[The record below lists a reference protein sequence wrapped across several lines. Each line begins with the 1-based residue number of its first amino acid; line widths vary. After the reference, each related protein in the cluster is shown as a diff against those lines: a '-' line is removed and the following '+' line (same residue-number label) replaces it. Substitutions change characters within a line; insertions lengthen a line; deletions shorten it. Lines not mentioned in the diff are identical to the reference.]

1 MPVIEVKNLNVTYR
15 VLMNKSGS
23 LKELFRDAVKGK
35 ARVVDYVAIH
45 DISFTV
51 DKGEVVAILGR
62 NGAGKSTL
70 LKVLA
75 GVLPPTKGTSKVDG
89 KIAPM
94 IELGAGFHPEM
105 TGAENVLFYSAL
117 MGRDVKQ
124 VKKRTPA
131 IGEWAGVAD
140 HMEFPL
146 RTFSSGMVA
155 RLAFATATDLTMRVL
170 HVIAR
175 LNVGGT
181 ARYITQLA
189 HELPK
194 HGIETFVATGFVQG
208 AEVEDDSAQSIDL
221 IRITSMGRSINP
233 IKDHFARKQLD
244 KIIADIKPD
253 IIHTHTFK
261 AGYVIRMKK
270 QPVPVVHTFHG
281 HLLDDPEFSGLKSKV
296 IVQLERKL
304 AKKSVKLVTVG
315 RRVADE
321 LLEQNI
327 GERSQFVNIPPG
339 VVPVDV
345 TPKQAALSNLG
356 LVYDGTPLVGW
367 IARVTG
373 VKNPMRALEVA
384 DALPDT
390 RFVLA
395 GGGDLLEQVK
405 AAAPANVSVIGW
417 AQAAD
422 LFGAADIILSTSENE
437 GMPVA
442 LIEAQLA
449 GKPVVAT
456 DVGAVSE
463 VILNHETGIV
473 TNKNAG
479 SIASAVESLIL
490 DKTTRD
496 EMGRL
501 ATARARALFS
511 VERMINAHIE
521 LYKSI
526 VK

>member
-1 MPVIEVKNLNVTYR
+1 
-15 VLMNKSGS
+15 
-23 LKELFRDAVKGK
+23 
-35 ARVVDYVAIH
+35 
-45 DISFTV
+45 
-51 DKGEVVAILGR
+51 
-62 NGAGKSTL
+62 
-70 LKVLA
+70 
-75 GVLPPTKGTSKVDG
+75 
-89 KIAPM
+89 
-94 IELGAGFHPEM
+94 
-105 TGAENVLFYSAL
+105 
-117 MGRDVKQ
+117 
-124 VKKRTPA
+124 
-131 IGEWAGVAD
+131 
-140 HMEFPL
+140 
-146 RTFSSGMVA
+146 
-155 RLAFATATDLTMRVL
+155 MRVL

-208 AEVEDDSAQSIDL
+208 AEVEDPSAQTIEL
-221 IRITSMGRSINP
+221 IRVPALGRSIRP
-233 IKDHFARKQLD
+233 IKDHLARKQLE
-244 KIIADIKPD
+244 KIIQEIKPD

-270 QPVPVVHTFHG
+270 QDIPVIHTFHG
-281 HLLDDPEFSGLKSKV
+281 HLLDDPEFSGFKSKI
-296 IVQLERKL
+296 IVNLERKF

-321 LLEQNI
+321 LLEQKI
-327 GERSQFVNIPPG
+327 GSRNQFVNIPPG
-339 VVPVDV
+339 VVAIDV
-345 TPKQAALSNLG
+345 TPKAQALKNLDLEDTG
-356 LVYDGTPLVGW
+356 VPIVGW
-367 IARVTG
+367 IARVTA

-390 RFVLA
+390 RFVIA
-395 GGGDLLEQVK
+395 GGGDLLEQIK
-405 AAAPANVSVIGW
+405 AKAPSNVSVIGW
-417 AQAAD
+417 AEAAD
-422 LFGAADIILSTSENE
+422 LFGASDIILSTSENE

-449 GKPVVAT
+449 GKSVVAT
-456 DVGAVSE
+456 DVGSVSE

-479 SIASAVESLIL
+479 SIASAIESLIL
-490 DKTTRD
+490 DKSTRE

-501 ATARARALFS
+501 AIARAQALFS
-511 VERMINAHIE
+511 VDRMINAHIE

>member
-1 MPVIEVKNLNVTYR
+1 
-15 VLMNKSGS
+15 
-23 LKELFRDAVKGK
+23 
-35 ARVVDYVAIH
+35 
-45 DISFTV
+45 
-51 DKGEVVAILGR
+51 
-62 NGAGKSTL
+62 
-70 LKVLA
+70 
-75 GVLPPTKGTSKVDG
+75 
-89 KIAPM
+89 
-94 IELGAGFHPEM
+94 
-105 TGAENVLFYSAL
+105 
-117 MGRDVKQ
+117 
-124 VKKRTPA
+124 
-131 IGEWAGVAD
+131 
-140 HMEFPL
+140 
-146 RTFSSGMVA
+146 
-155 RLAFATATDLTMRVL
+155 MRVL

-208 AEVEDDSAQSIDL
+208 AEVEDPSAQTIEL
-221 IRITSMGRSINP
+221 IRVPALGRSIRP
-233 IKDHFARKQLD
+233 IKDHIARKQLE
-244 KIIADIKPD
+244 KIIQEIKPD

-261 AGYVIRMKK
+261 AGYMIRMKK
-270 QPVPVVHTFHG
+270 QDIPVIHTFHG
-281 HLLDDPEFSGLKSKV
+281 HLLDDPEFSGFKSKI
-296 IVQLERKL
+296 IVNLERKF

-321 LLEQNI
+321 LLEQKI
-327 GERSQFVNIPPG
+327 GSRNQFVNIPPG
-339 VVPVDV
+339 VVAIDV
-345 TPKQAALSNLG
+345 TPKAQALKNLDLEDTG
-356 LVYDGTPLVGW
+356 VPIVGW
-367 IARVTG
+367 IARVTA

-390 RFVLA
+390 RFVMA
-395 GGGDLLEQVK
+395 GGGDLLEQIK
-405 AAAPANVSVIGW
+405 AKAPSNVSVIGW
-417 AQAAD
+417 AEAAD
-422 LFGAADIILSTSENE
+422 LFGASDIILSTSENE

-456 DVGAVSE
+456 DVGSVSE

-479 SIASAVESLIL
+479 SIASAIESLIL
-490 DKTTRD
+490 DKSTRE

-501 ATARARALFS
+501 AVARAQALFS
-511 VERMINAHIE
+511 VDRMINAHIE

>member
-1 MPVIEVKNLNVTYR
+1 MESDVILHQSYSHEKCLEFIQDI
-15 VLMNKSGS
+15 LPI
-23 LKELFRDAVKGK
+23 LKDPRYI
-35 ARVVDYVAIH
+35 R
-45 DISFTV
+45 
-51 DKGEVVAILGR
+51 
-62 NGAGKSTL
+62 
-70 LKVLA
+70 
-75 GVLPPTKGTSKVDG
+75 VDG
-89 KIAPM
+89 KPLLVIYRPLLIPDLDKVVQAWRHEVAKAGLPGLWLVCAQTFGLVDPRP
-94 IELGAGFHPEM
+94 LGFDA
-105 TGAENVLFYSAL
+105 AV
-117 MGRDVKQ
+117 
-124 VKKRTPA
+124 
-131 IGEWAGVAD
+131 
-140 HMEFPL
+140 EFPPS
-146 RTFSSGMVA
+146 RCRIRST
-155 RLAFATATDLTMRVL
+155 LTMRVL

-189 HELPK
+189 NELPK

-208 AEVEDDSAQSIDL
+208 AEVEDPSAQSIDL
-221 IRITSMGRSINP
+221 IRVPAMGRSINP
-233 IKDHFARKQLD
+233 IKDHFAHKQLK
-244 KIIADIKPD
+244 KIIAEVKPD

-261 AGYVIRMKK
+261 AGYVIRMK
-270 QPVPVVHTFHG
+270 QQAAPVIHTFHG
-281 HLLDDPEFSGLKSKV
+281 HLLDDPEFSGFKSKL
-296 IVQLERKL
+296 IIALERKF
-304 AKKSVKLVTVG
+304 AKKSAKLVTVG

-321 LLEQNI
+321 LLEQQI
-327 GERSQFVNIPPG
+327 GYRNQFVNIPPG
-339 VVPVDV
+339 VVAVNV
-345 TPKQAALSNLG
+345 TPKAQALKNLNLEDSG
-356 LVYDGTPLVGW
+356 APIVGW

-390 RFVLA
+390 HFVMA

-405 AAAPANVSVIGW
+405 ATAPANVSVIGW
-417 AQAAD
+417 AEAAD
-422 LFGAADIILSTSENE
+422 LFGASDIILSTSENE

-456 DVGAVSE
+456 DVGSVSE

-479 SIASAVESLIL
+479 SIASAVESLVL
-490 DKTTRD
+490 DKATRE

-501 ATARARALFS
+501 AIARSQTLFS

>member
-1 MPVIEVKNLNVTYR
+1 
-15 VLMNKSGS
+15 
-23 LKELFRDAVKGK
+23 
-35 ARVVDYVAIH
+35 
-45 DISFTV
+45 
-51 DKGEVVAILGR
+51 
-62 NGAGKSTL
+62 
-70 LKVLA
+70 
-75 GVLPPTKGTSKVDG
+75 
-89 KIAPM
+89 
-94 IELGAGFHPEM
+94 
-105 TGAENVLFYSAL
+105 
-117 MGRDVKQ
+117 
-124 VKKRTPA
+124 
-131 IGEWAGVAD
+131 
-140 HMEFPL
+140 
-146 RTFSSGMVA
+146 
-155 RLAFATATDLTMRVL
+155 MRVL

-208 AEVEDDSAQSIDL
+208 AEVEDPSAQTIEL
-221 IRITSMGRSINP
+221 IRVPALGRSIRP
-233 IKDHFARKQLD
+233 IKDHIARKQLE
-244 KIIADIKPD
+244 KIIEEVKPD

-270 QPVPVVHTFHG
+270 QDVPVIHTFHG
-281 HLLDDPEFSGLKSKV
+281 HLLDDPEFSGFKSKI
-296 IVQLERKL
+296 IVNLERKF

-321 LLEQNI
+321 LLEQKI
-327 GERSQFVNIPPG
+327 GSRNQFVNIPPG
-339 VVPVDV
+339 VVAIDV
-345 TPKQAALSNLG
+345 TPKAQALKNLDVEDTG
-356 LVYDGTPLVGW
+356 VPIVGW
-367 IARVTG
+367 IARVTA

-390 RFVLA
+390 RFVMA
-395 GGGDLLEQVK
+395 GGGDLLEQIK
-405 AAAPANVSVIGW
+405 AKAPSNVSVIGW
-417 AQAAD
+417 AEAAD
-422 LFGAADIILSTSENE
+422 LFGASDIILSTSENE

-456 DVGAVSE
+456 DVGSVSE

-479 SIASAVESLIL
+479 SIASAIESLIL
-490 DKTTRD
+490 DKSTRE

-501 ATARARALFS
+501 AIARAQALFS
-511 VERMINAHIE
+511 VDRMINAHIE

>member
-1 MPVIEVKNLNVTYR
+1 
-15 VLMNKSGS
+15 
-23 LKELFRDAVKGK
+23 
-35 ARVVDYVAIH
+35 
-45 DISFTV
+45 
-51 DKGEVVAILGR
+51 
-62 NGAGKSTL
+62 
-70 LKVLA
+70 
-75 GVLPPTKGTSKVDG
+75 
-89 KIAPM
+89 
-94 IELGAGFHPEM
+94 
-105 TGAENVLFYSAL
+105 
-117 MGRDVKQ
+117 
-124 VKKRTPA
+124 
-131 IGEWAGVAD
+131 
-140 HMEFPL
+140 
-146 RTFSSGMVA
+146 
-155 RLAFATATDLTMRVL
+155 MRVL

-189 HELPK
+189 TELPK

-208 AEVEDDSAQSIDL
+208 AEVEDESAQSIDL
-221 IRITSMGRSINP
+221 IRVPAMGRSIRP
-233 IKDHFARKQLD
+233 IKDHLARKQLE
-244 KIIADIKPD
+244 KIIQEIKPD

-270 QPVPVVHTFHG
+270 QSIPVIHTFHG
-281 HLLDDPEFSGLKSKV
+281 HLLDDPEFSGFKSKV
-296 IVQLERKL
+296 IVELERKF
-304 AKKSVKLVTVG
+304 AKSSARLVTVG

-321 LLEQNI
+321 LLEQKI
-327 GERSQFVNIPPG
+327 GHRAQFVNIPPG

-345 TPKQAALSNLG
+345 TPRAQAMKNLNLEDNG
-356 LVYDGTPLVGW
+356 APIVGW

-417 AQAAD
+417 VDAAD
-422 LFGAADIILSTSENE
+422 LFGASDIILSTSENE

-456 DVGAVSE
+456 DVGSVSE

-490 DKTTRD
+490 DKTSR
-496 EMGRL
+496 EQMGRL
-501 ATARARALFS
+501 AIARAQALFS
-511 VERMINAHIE
+511 VDRMINAHIE

>member
-1 MPVIEVKNLNVTYR
+1 
-15 VLMNKSGS
+15 
-23 LKELFRDAVKGK
+23 
-35 ARVVDYVAIH
+35 
-45 DISFTV
+45 
-51 DKGEVVAILGR
+51 
-62 NGAGKSTL
+62 
-70 LKVLA
+70 
-75 GVLPPTKGTSKVDG
+75 
-89 KIAPM
+89 
-94 IELGAGFHPEM
+94 
-105 TGAENVLFYSAL
+105 
-117 MGRDVKQ
+117 
-124 VKKRTPA
+124 
-131 IGEWAGVAD
+131 
-140 HMEFPL
+140 
-146 RTFSSGMVA
+146 
-155 RLAFATATDLTMRVL
+155 MRVL

-189 HELPK
+189 NELPK

-208 AEVEDDSAQSIDL
+208 VEVEDPSAQSIEL
-221 IRITSMGRSINP
+221 IRVPAMGRSIRP
-233 IKDHFARKQLD
+233 IKDHFARKQLE
-244 KIIADIKPD
+244 KIIQETKPD

-261 AGYVIRMKK
+261 AGYVIRMK
-270 QPVPVVHTFHG
+270 QQVIPVIHTFHG
-281 HLLDDPEFSGLKSKV
+281 HLLDDPEFSGLKSKL
-296 IVQLERKL
+296 IVALERKF
-304 AKKSVKLVTVG
+304 AKKSAKLVTVG

-321 LLEQNI
+321 LLEQHI
-327 GERSQFVNIPPG
+327 GARNQFVNIPPG
-339 VVPVDV
+339 VVAVNV
-345 TPKQAALSNLG
+345 TPKVQALKNLNLEDNG
-356 LVYDGTPLVGW
+356 LPIVGW

-390 RFVLA
+390 HFVMV

-405 AAAPANVSVIGW
+405 AKAPANVSVIGW
-417 AQAAD
+417 AEAAD
-422 LFGAADIILSTSENE
+422 LFGASDIILSTSENE

-449 GKPVVAT
+449 GRPVVAT
-456 DVGAVSE
+456 DVGSVSE

-479 SIASAVESLIL
+479 SIASAVESLLL
-490 DKTTRD
+490 DKTTRE

-501 ATARARALFS
+501 AIARAQALFS

>member
-1 MPVIEVKNLNVTYR
+1 
-15 VLMNKSGS
+15 
-23 LKELFRDAVKGK
+23 
-35 ARVVDYVAIH
+35 
-45 DISFTV
+45 
-51 DKGEVVAILGR
+51 
-62 NGAGKSTL
+62 
-70 LKVLA
+70 
-75 GVLPPTKGTSKVDG
+75 
-89 KIAPM
+89 
-94 IELGAGFHPEM
+94 
-105 TGAENVLFYSAL
+105 
-117 MGRDVKQ
+117 
-124 VKKRTPA
+124 
-131 IGEWAGVAD
+131 
-140 HMEFPL
+140 
-146 RTFSSGMVA
+146 
-155 RLAFATATDLTMRVL
+155 MRVL

-181 ARYITQLA
+181 ARYITQLTT
-189 HELPK
+189 ELPK

-208 AEVEDDSAQSIDL
+208 AEVEDPSAQTIDL
-221 IRITSMGRSINP
+221 IRVPAMGRSIRP
-233 IKDHFARKQLD
+233 IKDHLARKQLE
-244 KIIADIKPD
+244 KIIREVKPD

-270 QPVPVVHTFHG
+270 QPVPIVHTFHG
-281 HLLDDPEFSGLKSKV
+281 HLLDDPEFSGFKTKI
-296 IVQLERKL
+296 IVELEKKF
-304 AKKSVKLVTVG
+304 AKNSVKLVTVG

-321 LLEQNI
+321 LLEQKI
-327 GERSQFVNIPPG
+327 GHRAQFVNIPPG
-339 VVPVDV
+339 VIPVSV
-345 TPKQAALSNLG
+345 TPKQQALKNLN
-356 LVYDGTPLVGW
+356 LEGTGAPIVGW

-384 DALPDT
+384 DSLPDT
-390 RFVLA
+390 HFVLA

-405 AAAPANVSVIGW
+405 ASAPSNVSVIGW
-417 AQAAD
+417 ADAAD
-422 LFGAADIILSTSENE
+422 LFGASDIILSSSENE

-456 DVGAVSE
+456 DVGSVSE

-479 SIASAVESLIL
+479 SIASALESLIL

-501 ATARARALFS
+501 ATARAQALFS
-511 VERMINAHIE
+511 VDRMINAHVE

>member
-1 MPVIEVKNLNVTYR
+1 
-15 VLMNKSGS
+15 
-23 LKELFRDAVKGK
+23 
-35 ARVVDYVAIH
+35 
-45 DISFTV
+45 
-51 DKGEVVAILGR
+51 
-62 NGAGKSTL
+62 
-70 LKVLA
+70 
-75 GVLPPTKGTSKVDG
+75 
-89 KIAPM
+89 
-94 IELGAGFHPEM
+94 
-105 TGAENVLFYSAL
+105 
-117 MGRDVKQ
+117 
-124 VKKRTPA
+124 
-131 IGEWAGVAD
+131 
-140 HMEFPL
+140 
-146 RTFSSGMVA
+146 
-155 RLAFATATDLTMRVL
+155 MRVL

-189 HELPK
+189 TELPK

-208 AEVEDDSAQSIDL
+208 AEVEDPSAQSIEL
-221 IRITSMGRSINP
+221 IRVPAMGRSIRP
-233 IKDHFARKQLD
+233 IKDHLARKQLD
-244 KIIADIKPD
+244 KIIAEVKPD

-270 QPVPVVHTFHG
+270 QQVPVVHTFHG
-281 HLLDDPEFSGLKSKV
+281 HLLDDPEFSGFKSKI
-296 IVQLERKL
+296 IVELERKF
-304 AKKSVKLVTVG
+304 AKSSAKLVTVG

-321 LLEQNI
+321 LLEQKI
-327 GERSQFVNIPPG
+327 GHRAQFVNIPPG
-339 VVPVDV
+339 VVAVDL
-345 TPKQAALSNLG
+345 TPKAQALANLNLEDNG
-356 LVYDGTPLVGW
+356 APIVGW

-390 RFVLA
+390 HFVMA
-395 GGGDLLEQVK
+395 GGGDQLEQVK
-405 AAAPANVSVIGW
+405 AAAPANVTVIGW
-417 AQAAD
+417 ADAAD

-456 DVGAVSE
+456 DVGSVSE

-479 SIASAVESLIL
+479 SIASALESLVI
-490 DKTTRD
+490 DKAKRE

-501 ATARARALFS
+501 AIARAQALFS
-511 VERMINAHIE
+511 VYRMINAHIE

>member
-1 MPVIEVKNLNVTYR
+1 
-15 VLMNKSGS
+15 
-23 LKELFRDAVKGK
+23 
-35 ARVVDYVAIH
+35 
-45 DISFTV
+45 
-51 DKGEVVAILGR
+51 
-62 NGAGKSTL
+62 
-70 LKVLA
+70 
-75 GVLPPTKGTSKVDG
+75 
-89 KIAPM
+89 
-94 IELGAGFHPEM
+94 
-105 TGAENVLFYSAL
+105 
-117 MGRDVKQ
+117 
-124 VKKRTPA
+124 
-131 IGEWAGVAD
+131 
-140 HMEFPL
+140 
-146 RTFSSGMVA
+146 
-155 RLAFATATDLTMRVL
+155 MRVL

-208 AEVEDDSAQSIDL
+208 AEVEDPSAQTIDL
-221 IRITSMGRSINP
+221 IRIPSMGRSIRP
-233 IKDHFARKQLD
+233 IKDHLARKQLD
-244 KIIADIKPD
+244 KIIQQVKPD

-270 QPVPVVHTFHG
+270 QSVPVIHTFHG
-281 HLLDDPEFSGLKSKV
+281 HLLDDPEFSGFKSKV
-296 IVQLERKL
+296 IIEVERML
-304 AKKSVKLVTVG
+304 AKKSAKLVTVG

-321 LLEQNI
+321 LLEQRI
-327 GERSQFVNIPPG
+327 GHRSQFVNIPPG
-339 VVPVDV
+339 VVPVKV
-345 TPKQAALSNLG
+345 TERAHALKNLN
-356 LVYDGTPLVGW
+356 LEDDGQPIVGW

-390 RFVLA
+390 RFVMA
-395 GGGDLLEQVK
+395 GGGDLLEEVK
-405 AAAPANVSVIGW
+405 AKAPSNVNVIGW
-417 AQAAD
+417 AEAAD
-422 LFGAADIILSTSENE
+422 VFGASDIILSTSENE

-456 DVGAVSE
+456 DVGSVSE

-501 ATARARALFS
+501 ATARAQALFS
-511 VERMINAHIE
+511 VDRMINAHIE

>member
-1 MPVIEVKNLNVTYR
+1 
-15 VLMNKSGS
+15 
-23 LKELFRDAVKGK
+23 
-35 ARVVDYVAIH
+35 
-45 DISFTV
+45 
-51 DKGEVVAILGR
+51 
-62 NGAGKSTL
+62 
-70 LKVLA
+70 
-75 GVLPPTKGTSKVDG
+75 
-89 KIAPM
+89 
-94 IELGAGFHPEM
+94 
-105 TGAENVLFYSAL
+105 
-117 MGRDVKQ
+117 
-124 VKKRTPA
+124 
-131 IGEWAGVAD
+131 
-140 HMEFPL
+140 
-146 RTFSSGMVA
+146 
-155 RLAFATATDLTMRVL
+155 MRVL

-189 HELPK
+189 TELPK

-208 AEVEDDSAQSIDL
+208 AEVEDPSAESIEL
-221 IRITSMGRSINP
+221 IRVPAMGRSIRP
-233 IKDHFARKQLD
+233 IKDHLARKQLD
-244 KIIADIKPD
+244 KIIAEVKPD

-261 AGYVIRMKK
+261 AGYVIRLKK
-270 QPVPVVHTFHG
+270 QSVPVIHTFHG
-281 HLLDDPEFSGLKSKV
+281 HLLDDPEFAGFKSKI
-296 IVQLERKL
+296 IVELERKF
-304 AKKSVKLVTVG
+304 ARSSAKLVTVG

-321 LLEQNI
+321 LLEQKI
-327 GERSQFVNIPPG
+327 GHRAQFVNIPPG
-339 VVPVDV
+339 VVAVDV
-345 TPKQAALSNLG
+345 TPKAQALKNLNLEDNG
-356 LVYDGTPLVGW
+356 APIVGW

-390 RFVLA
+390 HFVMA
-395 GGGDLLEQVK
+395 GGGDQLEQVK
-405 AAAPANVSVIGW
+405 AAAPANVTVIGW
-417 AQAAD
+417 ADAAD
-422 LFGAADIILSTSENE
+422 LFGATDIILSTSENE

-456 DVGAVSE
+456 DVGSVSE

-479 SIASAVESLIL
+479 SIASAVETLIL

-501 ATARARALFS
+501 ATARAQALFS
-511 VERMINAHIE
+511 VDRMINAHIE